1 MVPDNIC
8 RVWWSTYLWDGSSPS
23 PYSTSTLWLLKNSQ
37 GAALKWKLPLALDWM
52 DHGWWTDTAVCTSS
66 KDGST
71 LYPRRWMNWALS
83 LQLWHC
89 SSFIQPNYSPT
100 HWIQSLLCFCFY
112 LSLNF
117 SRFASHLWVR
127 QCVFVSAHVSVF
139 QSKNC
144 RRAADRQM
152 CSAHWHMNTP
162 DTHSHSYTCN
172 RAEPL
177 YCMWDW
183 AVLS

>member
-8 RVWWSTYLWDGSSPS
+8 RVWWFTYLWDGSSPS
-23 PYSTSTLWLLKNSQ
+23 PYSTSTLWFLKNSQ

-66 KDGST
+66 KDSST
-71 LYPRRWMNWALS
+71 LYPRRWMDWALS

-112 LSLNF
+112 FSLNF
-117 SRFASHLWVR
+117 SCFASHLWVR

-139 QSKNC
+139 RSKYC
-144 RRAADRQM
+144 KSIWQKSSRQT
-152 CSAHWHMNTP
+152 N
-162 DTHSHSYTCN
+162 
-172 RAEPL
+172 
-177 YCMWDW
+177 
-183 AVLS
+183 VLSPLAYEYTRHPLTLIYM